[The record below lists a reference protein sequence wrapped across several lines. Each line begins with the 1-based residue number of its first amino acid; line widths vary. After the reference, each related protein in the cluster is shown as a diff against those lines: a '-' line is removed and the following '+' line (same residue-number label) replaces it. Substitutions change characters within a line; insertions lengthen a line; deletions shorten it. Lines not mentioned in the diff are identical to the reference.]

1 MDTLQVNGQTYTVT
15 RLLGKGKGGYSYL
28 AQGSAGPVVVKQI
41 HHEPCS
47 YYQFGDKLQSE
58 LRDYRT
64 LSALGLPMPRLLA
77 VDEAQE
83 RLVKQ
88 YIPGPTVLEQL
99 QTGTLPP
106 QAEEQ
111 MRTLCRLLY
120 PAGLNI
126 DYFPTNFILWGGVLY
141 YVDYECNPYDA
152 QWDFSHWG
160 SRYWADIPELRAWL
174 QEHGQT

>member
-1 MDTLQVNGQTYTVT
+1 MDTIQVNGQPYTVT

-28 AQGSAGPVVVKQI
+28 AQGSEGPVVVKQI

-64 LSALGLPMPRLLA
+64 LSALGIPMPRLLA

-88 YIPGPTVLEQL
+88 YIPGPT
-99 QTGTLPP
+99 GWNNCKRARCRRKPKSRCGRCAAFCTLP
-106 QAEEQ
+106 
-111 MRTLCRLLY
+111 
-120 PAGLNI
+120 G
-126 DYFPTNFILWGGVLY
+126 
-141 YVDYECNPYDA
+141 
-152 QWDFSHWG
+152 
-160 SRYWADIPELRAWL
+160 
-174 QEHGQT
+174 

>member
-1 MDTLQVNGQTYTVT
+1 M
-15 RLLGKGKGGYSYL
+15 
-28 AQGSAGPVVVKQI
+28 VKQI

-64 LSALGLPMPRLLA
+64 LSALGIPMPRLLGGG
-77 VDEAQE
+77 
-83 RLVKQ
+83 RS
-88 YIPGPTVLEQL
+88 
-99 QTGTLPP
+99 TGTAGEAVHPRPNGAGTAANGHAAAASRRADAGAVPP
-106 QAEEQ
+106 FVP
-111 MRTLCRLLY
+111 C
-120 PAGLNI
+120 GLNI

-160 SRYWADIPELRAWL
+160 SRYWADTPELRAWL
-174 QEHGQT
+174 QEHGQN

>member
-1 MDTLQVNGQTYTVT
+1 MDTIQVNGQPYTVT

-28 AQGSAGPVVVKQI
+28 AQGSEGPVVVKQI

-64 LSALGLPMPRLLA
+64 LSALGIPMPRLLA

-111 MRTLCRLLY
+111 MRALCRLLY
-120 PAGLNI
+120 PCRAEYRLLPHQFYPVGRRALLCGLRVQSLRCTVGF
-126 DYFPTNFILWGGVLY
+126 FPLGQPLLG
-141 YVDYECNPYDA
+141 
-152 QWDFSHWG
+152 
-160 SRYWADIPELRAWL
+160 RYP
-174 QEHGQT
+174 